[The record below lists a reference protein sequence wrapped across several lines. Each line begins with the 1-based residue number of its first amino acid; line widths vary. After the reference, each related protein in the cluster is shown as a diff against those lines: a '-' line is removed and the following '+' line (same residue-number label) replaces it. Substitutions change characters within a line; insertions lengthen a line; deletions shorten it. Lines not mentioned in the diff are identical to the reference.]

1 LDIIGMSCN
10 RCIRHVGDALRG
22 VAGVASVDVEL
33 GRAQV
38 VHDDA
43 IDAHTLIAAIAA
55 AGYEARHDRPG
66 SRLQVT

>member
-1 LDIIGMSCN
+1 MSCN

-33 GRAQV
+33 GRAKV

-43 IDAHTLIAAIAA
+43 IDSHTLIAAVAE
-55 AGYEARHDRPG
+55 AGYEARHDPAR
-66 SRLQVT
+66 SRLQGT

>member
-10 RCIRHVGDALRG
+10 QCIRHVGEALRG

-33 GRAQV
+33 GRAKV

-43 IDAHTLIAAIAA
+43 LDVHALIAAIAA
-55 AGYEARHDRPG
+55 AGYDARHDPAG
-66 SRLQVT
+66 SRLQGT